1 MSTQSEKLATDVK
14 VLVHDTEELIRAT
27 AAETSD
33 KVVELRRRMQQTVHD
48 VKSNIVNLEAVV
60 IDKARPAAQ
69 AADQYVHTHPWHAI
83 GASALVGLV
92 IGLLANRR

>member
-1 MSTQSEKLATDVK
+1 MSAQSEKLATDIK
-14 VLVHDTEELIRAT
+14 VLVHDTEELIKAT

-48 VKSNIVNLEAVV
+48 VKSNIVKLEAAV
-60 IDKARPAAQ
+60 IDKAKPAAQ
-69 AADQYVHTHPWHAI
+69 AADHYVHTHPWHAI